1 VENFDHAARAVLFQE
16 AALLDAQ
23 RWQEWLELFTID
35 CEYWMPAW
43 KAEHELTADPRRE
56 VSLIYYASRAGLEE
70 RVWRVQTARAP
81 SAIPLPRTQHNV
93 SNIVAKPADTGCI
106 EVHSNWVVNQYNLK
120 TKVSAQLFGRYEH
133 ELVLRDGQWKIS
145 RKKTILLNELPAVL
159 DFYCL

>member
-1 VENFDHAARAVLFQE
+1 MEDPRHTAQTVLFQE

-23 RWQEWLELFTID
+23 RWHEWLDLFTTD

-70 RVWRVQTARAP
+70 RVWRVESARAP

-93 SNIVAKPADTGCI
+93 SNIVAKAADTGRI
-106 EVHSNWVVNQYNLK
+106 QVQSNWVVNQYNLK
-120 TKVSAQLFGRYEH
+120 TKVAAQLFGRYEH
-133 ELVLRDGQWKIS
+133 ELVQRDGQWKIF